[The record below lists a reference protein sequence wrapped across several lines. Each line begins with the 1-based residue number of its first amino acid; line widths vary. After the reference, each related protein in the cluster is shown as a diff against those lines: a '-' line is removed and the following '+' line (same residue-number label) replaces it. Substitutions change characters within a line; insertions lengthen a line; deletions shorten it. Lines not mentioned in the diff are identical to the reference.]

1 MSDKPPTA
9 SRAVSQEARE
19 AADKIRW
26 GTPFEY
32 SPGTTIL
39 IPPTLTESAAIIQTA
54 CVAYADRECAALKAR
69 VAELEGAQT
78 RLLNVARGC
87 RDYGGGHSGK
97 DYQNFQHGIETVI
110 RSLEAAA
117 KRDPNDTQVNA
128 LERMGAAAA
137 ALARKEGR
145 GT

>member
-1 MSDKPPTA
+1 MNSDPTPPPTA
-9 SRAVSQEARE
+9 TPAVSQEARE
-19 AADKIRW
+19 AA
-26 GTPFEY
+26 
-32 SPGTTIL
+32 
-39 IPPTLTESAAIIQTA
+39 ESLAAELEVHPDSFVHNFHTA